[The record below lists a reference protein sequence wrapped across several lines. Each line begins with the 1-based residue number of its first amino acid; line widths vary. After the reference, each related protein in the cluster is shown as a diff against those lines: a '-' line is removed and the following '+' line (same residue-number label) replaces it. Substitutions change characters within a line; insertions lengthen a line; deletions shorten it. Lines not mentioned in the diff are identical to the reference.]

1 MGQKLIPLSR
11 RQFLHGS
18 ATVIGAAILAACGA
32 GNEPAAELATPAA
45 PSGEGAASPA
55 PAAATAA
62 APTTD
67 APVSFAS
74 QIDTAGITKGGT
86 IIEGSTLDVR
96 ILNPVLSSDTA
107 SSRVISLIFDGLVS
121 IDPDTL
127 DPIPNL
133 ATKWEAAPDGKSY
146 TFTLKEGVKWHDGQP
161 FSADDVKLTYDL
173 LMDAKSGTPR
183 AGTLTQ
189 HIESVEVKDPQTIVF
204 KLKDVIAP
212 FMVNDA
218 IFGIVPKHIL
228 GQVKPEEIPT
238 HEFSTAKPV
247 GTGPFKFQE
256 FIKGDHV
263 TVAANPDYH
272 NGAPALDSYIRKFVK
287 DDTALYQQLK
297 TGEVD
302 YYENLPPDFYED
314 AKSQENF
321 RTLAFD
327 GFNFQ
332 FFGYNL
338 DPAKIFPAFKDVKV
352 RQALFYAV
360 DREGIVKVIRS
371 GLSTVAQGT
380 MPVLSWAY
388 QPDKMTVRYDY
399 DPEKAKQLL
408 EEAGWKAGADGIREK
423 DGQRLAFTLNTYSGN
438 KPIDGIVSV
447 FQQNWKDIGVE
458 MTPQTEE
465 FSAFVT
471 RLTKTFDFQTFLV
484 GFFWGVDP
492 DQQTMWDSKQ
502 HGPGFNLYNYSNPK
516 VDELLEQALHTL
528 DKEQRKDLYAQVQNL
543 ILSDAPA
550 LIIDFP
556 KNLAG
561 VNKRVKNLIP
571 NAVGVTVSSHQWYV
585 TDGK

>member
-1 MGQKLIPLSR
+1 
-11 RQFLHGS
+11 
-18 ATVIGAAILAACGA
+18 
-32 GNEPAAELATPAA
+32 
-45 PSGEGAASPA
+45 
-55 PAAATAA
+55 
-62 APTTD
+62 
-67 APVSFAS
+67 
-74 QIDTAGITKGGT
+74 
-86 IIEGSTLDVR
+86 
-96 ILNPVLSSDTA
+96 
-107 SSRVISLIFDGLVS
+107 
-121 IDPDTL
+121 
-127 DPIPNL
+127 
-133 ATKWEAAPDGKSY
+133 
-146 TFTLKEGVKWHDGQP
+146 
-161 FSADDVKLTYDL
+161 
-173 LMDAKSGTPR
+173 
-183 AGTLTQ
+183 
-189 HIESVEVKDPQTIVF
+189 
-204 KLKDVIAP
+204 
-212 FMVNDA
+212 
-218 IFGIVPKHIL
+218 
-228 GQVKPEEIPT
+228 
-238 HEFSTAKPV
+238 
-247 GTGPFKFQE
+247 
-256 FIKGDHV
+256 
-263 TVAANPDYH
+263 
-272 NGAPALDSYIRKFVK
+272 
-287 DDTALYQQLK
+287 
-297 TGEVD
+297 
-302 YYENLPPDFYED
+302 
-314 AKSQENF
+314 
-321 RTLAFD
+321 LAFD

-484 GFFWGVDP
+484 GFFWSVDP

-502 HGPGFNLYNYSNPK
+502 HGPGFNLYNYSNPE
-516 VDELLEQALHTL
+516 VDKLLEQALHTL